1 MNILILLKMKLH
13 IEETA
18 TTAAE
23 ILLAFVW
30 FCIAIAVLYGFWGL
44 IQETIEIA
52 RLHKTIY

>member
-1 MNILILLKMKLH
+1 MRLH
-13 IEETA
+13 IEETV
-18 TTAAE
+18 TTVAE

-52 RLHKTIY
+52 RLHKAIY